1 MTSSLFPV
9 IDLVPKKETNALEY
23 CQTYPDYNGTGVT
36 IGILDTGI
44 DPGAAGIRYMEDGV
58 TPKLID
64 LVDCTGSGD
73 VDMSEIHELIKID
86 SDDDSGSAGYYQ
98 VQGLSGR
105 TLKLSLELPI
115 QLLPQTTTATTTTSA
130 TTTTETTPPTPCS
143 VRLGLK
149 RVYELFPDS
158 VTNRCKAHR
167 QQLLEQELNGYISD
181 IRSQLAALPSSKL
194 SISQIQER
202 DDLQSKL
209 ETLTDKE
216 WDDDPGVLLDC
227 VVFWNGEQ
235 YGALIDSSETGD
247 LRTTPPL
254 YTYRYQQQ
262 YATISIVDQY
272 NYSVQ
277 FYDNGTVLSIVG
289 DITPHGTHVAGIA
302 AGALGD
308 RSGVAPGARLISL
321 KIGDS
326 RMSGME
332 SGSAIIRGM
341 MEAVRLGCDVIN
353 LSYGEGCQ
361 LPNAGRVIQLA
372 EEMVWRHNIVF
383 VSAVGNNG
391 PALSTVNAPGGLS
404 SCIMGVAAYVS
415 PDMMKA
421 DYSLQS
427 NNVTEDALVG
437 TTYTWSSV
445 GPAADGAIGVSV
457 CAPGGAIASVSN
469 WTMQKSQLMNGTS
482 MASPHACGCV
492 ALLLSA
498 CKALDIPIS
507 PTRIQ
512 RAIENTCQVMP
523 NLTCLQQGWGMI
535 QVDKALEYLQTHKD
549 GGNEDVRFEVLIDG
563 RAGNPRGIYMR
574 QAEEA
579 SVRQSFGIRVNPKF
593 KRQTGANLQDDT
605 QKTKIDFEMQ
615 VALESTADWV
625 STAEHFMLMN
635 NGRVFKIYVDPTKL
649 KPGLHT
655 AKILGRD
662 AQHPERGVIF
672 SVPITVIKPLKE
684 ERMIELGELE
694 VR

>member
-1 MTSSLFPV
+1 
-9 IDLVPKKETNALEY
+9 
-23 CQTYPDYNGTGVT
+23 
-36 IGILDTGI
+36 
-44 DPGAAGIRYMEDGV
+44 
-58 TPKLID
+58 
-64 LVDCTGSGD
+64 
-73 VDMSEIHELIKID
+73 
-86 SDDDSGSAGYYQ
+86 
-98 VQGLSGR
+98 
-105 TLKLSLELPI
+105 
-115 QLLPQTTTATTTTSA
+115 
-130 TTTTETTPPTPCS
+130 
-143 VRLGLK
+143 
-149 RVYELFPDS
+149 VYELFPDS

-167 QQLLEQELNGYISD
+167 KQLLEQELNGYIAD
-181 IRSQLAALPSSKL
+181 IRSQLAALPESASTSTSASSSKL
-194 SISQIQER
+194 TVAQVQER
-202 DDLQSKL
+202 DDLQAKL

-216 WDDDPGVLLDC
+216 WDEDPGVLLDC

-235 YGALIDSSETGD
+235 YAALIDSSETGD
-247 LRTTPPL
+247 LQQQTTPL
-254 YTYRYQQQ
+254 YAYRYQQQ

-272 NYSVQ
+272 NYTVQ
-277 FYDNGTVLSIVG
+277 FYEHGTILSIVG

-302 AGALGD
+302 AGALGN
-308 RSGVAPGARLISL
+308 RSGVAPGANLISL

-332 SGSAIIRGM
+332 SGSAIIRGI

-361 LPNAGRVIQLA
+361 LPNSGRVIQCA
-372 EEMVWRHNIVF
+372 QEMVWRHNIVF

-421 DYSLQS
+421 NYSLQS
-427 NNVTEDALVG
+427 NNITEDDLVG

-482 MASPHACGCV
+482 MSSPHACGCV

-498 CKALDIPIS
+498 CKAEGIPIS

-512 RAIENTCQVMP
+512 RAIENTCKVMP
-523 NLTCLQQGWGMI
+523 NLSCLQQGWGMI

-549 GGNEDVRFEVLIDG
+549 LVTEDVRFEVLLDG
-563 RAGNPRGIYMR
+563 RAGNPRGIYIR

-593 KRQTGANLQDDT
+593 QRQGGTSLQDKT

-615 VALESTADWV
+615 FCLESTADWV
-625 STAEHFMLMN
+625 STPDHFMLMN

-649 KPGLHT
+649 QPGLHT

-662 AQHPERGVIF
+662 AEHPERGVMF

>member
-1 MTSSLFPV
+1 MTSSFPV
-9 IDLVPKKETNALEY
+9 LDLVPKKETNALEY
-23 CQTYPDYNGTGVT
+23 CQNFPNYNGKGVT

-44 DPGAAGIRYMEDGV
+44 DPGASGIRYMEDGV
-58 TPKLID
+58 TPKLMD

-73 VDMSEIHELIKID
+73 VDMGEIQELVPK
-86 SDDDSGSAGYYQ
+86 SDDGNGGGSYYQ

-105 TLKLSLELPI
+105 TLKLSLELPL
-115 QLLPQTTTATTTTSA
+115 QALPNTTASA
-130 TTTTETTPPTPCS
+130 PGTASVGKEADTPTLS

-167 QQLLEQELNGYISD
+167 KQLLEQELNGYIAD
-181 IRSQLAALPSSKL
+181 IRSQLAALPNSKL
-194 SISQIQER
+194 TPTQVQER
-202 DDLQSKL
+202 DDLQAKL

-216 WDDDPGVLLDC
+216 WDEDPGVLLDC

-247 LRTTPPL
+247 LRQTAPL
-254 YTYRYQQQ
+254 YAYRYQQQ
-262 YATISIVDQY
+262 YATISVVDQY
-272 NYSVQ
+272 NYTVQ
-277 FYDNGTVLSIVG
+277 FYEQGTILSIVG

-332 SGSAIIRGM
+332 SGSAIIRGI

-361 LPNAGRVIQLA
+361 LPNAGRIIQCA

-427 NNVTEDALVG
+427 NNVTEDDLVG

-482 MASPHACGCV
+482 MSSPHACGCV

-498 CKALDIPIS
+498 CKAEGIPIS
-507 PTRIQ
+507 PPRIQ
-512 RAIENTCQVMP
+512 RAIENTCKVMP

-549 GGNEDVRFEVLIDG
+549 IVTEDVRFEVHIDG

-574 QAEEA
+574 QAEEV

-593 KRQTGANLQDDT
+593 QRQGAATLQDET
-605 QKTKIDFEMQ
+605 QKTKIDFEIQ

-625 STAEHFMLMN
+625 STPDHFMLMN
-635 NGRVFKIYVDPTKL
+635 NGRAFKIYVDPTRL
-649 KPGLHT
+649 QPGLHT

-662 AQHPERGVIF
+662 AEHPERGVMF